1 MRRTVFACL
10 ATLLLSAS
18 VVVAAAAPATHAGYR
33 LAGIMAAGDSYLGFL
48 ELPQGAQV
56 LVRLGSIVDGGKVIA
71 FDADSLR
78 IRFPD
83 GVVELTLEGTGKP
96 PTQSR
101 HDVVVSGDEQ
111 GHVIRREVDPGEL
124 DAALAETGAAGKR
137 KGGPAPSAS
146 QVVAERFAP
155 LLDLP
160 SGARVVAVN
169 EQPVGSADAA
179 IDLVQD
185 TLAKGMP
192 ARLNLQ
198 TADGLQRVYLR
209 PASHGSAPPK
219 KP

>member
-1 MRRTVFACL
+1 M
-10 ATLLLSAS
+10 
-18 VVVAAAAPATHAGYR
+18 
-33 LAGIMAAGDSYLGFL
+33 
-48 ELPQGAQV
+48 
-56 LVRLGSIVDGGKVIA
+56 
-71 FDADSLR
+71 LR
-78 IRFPD
+78 WR
-83 GVVELTLEGTGKP
+83 
-96 PTQSR
+96 
-101 HDVVVSGDEQ
+101 
-111 GHVIRREVDPGEL
+111 
-124 DAALAETGAAGKR
+124 ETGAAGKR
-137 KGGPAPSAS
+137 KGGPVPSAS